1 MRIFTKRKNNEI
13 KPTIFEYYKDE
24 SSSAVE
30 FRRLTRNI
38 WQNTSQVEHP
48 DEDGEVNSLMVT
60 SANAGEGKTLLAAN
74 LAITIAKSEGKRV
87 LLIDCDMRRPAV
99 HSLFGLERD
108 VGLGSILMEETTLE
122 ETIQNTEL
130 ENLKI
135 ITSGKDI
142 ISPMRLLSSERAK
155 EILDEC
161 KSQFDL
167 IICDTPPIIAVHD
180 AEVLVPYVDG
190 VLLVVLAGK
199 TFQQVVMRA
208 IEVLKEAQAN
218 VLGVVLNDMKGM
230 LPYYYQPKYYNGEYY
245 SEESS

>member
-13 KPTIFEYYKDE
+13 KPTIFEYYQDE

-38 WQNTSQVEHP
+38 WQNTSQ
-48 DEDGEVNSLMVT
+48 EVNSLMVT
-60 SANAGEGKTLLAAN
+60 SATAGEGKTLLAAN

-99 HSLFGLERD
+99 HSLFSLERD
-108 VGLGSILMEETTLE
+108 VGLGSLLMEETALE

-135 ITSGKDI
+135 ITSGKDV
-142 ISPMRLLSSERAK
+142 ISPMRLLGSERTE

-161 KSQFDL
+161 KPQFDL

-199 TFQQVVMRA
+199 TFQQVVMRS

-230 LPYYYQPKYYNGEYY
+230 LPYYYQPKYYNDEYY